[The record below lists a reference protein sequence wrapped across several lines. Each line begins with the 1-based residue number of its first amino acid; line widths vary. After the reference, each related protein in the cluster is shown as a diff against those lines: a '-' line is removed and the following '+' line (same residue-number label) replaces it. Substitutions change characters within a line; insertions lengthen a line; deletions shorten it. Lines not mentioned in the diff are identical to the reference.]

1 MPRILLVEDHEGTAV
16 TLTAMLNALGFGK
29 VQRARDTESAIAAL
43 KDGAFDL
50 LLCDYQLG
58 IVSGLTLVK
67 LIRRIGGIGNPML
80 PIVMVTA
87 HAEGGLV
94 QEALG
99 AGVDDFLVKPV
110 QPETL
115 LRCLNS
121 VLSKPRGF
129 VKTKDYAGPDRRRRK
144 MLDNPGRREEDQKPG
159 RPRGHNPWITPP
171 KT

>member
-1 MPRILLVEDHEGTAV
+1 MPRILLVEDHEGAAATMK
-16 TLTAMLNALGFGK
+16 AMLNALGFAR
-29 VQRARDTESAIAAL
+29 VHHARDTEAAIAAL
-43 KDGAFDL
+43 KEQPFDL

-67 LIRRIGGIGNPML
+67 LIRRPGGLSNPML

-87 HAEGGLV
+87 HAEGNLV

-99 AGVDDFLVKPV
+99 AGVDDFLAKPV

-121 VLSKPRGF
+121 VLTKPRGY
-129 VKTKDYAGPDRRRRK
+129 VKTREYAGPDRRRRK
-144 MLDNPGRREEDQKPG
+144 VLDNPGRREEDQKSG
-159 RPRGHNPWITPP
+159 RPRVRNPWIVPP